1 MNNDSVIRIKPL
13 GFPWETSDPFLFCA
27 YHADQYPK
35 GNEHLGPDPSLLQG
49 RQIGQDFQ
57 IKDGW
62 RMYHGRTV
70 PGFPSHPHRGFETIS
85 IVTEGLVDHSDS
97 LGAAGRFGNGDVQ
110 WMTAGKGVQHCEM
123 FPLLNQDKENPLEL
137 FQIWLNLPAESKL
150 VEPHFKMLWSEDIPL
165 ITEEDESGRKTKVML
180 VTGAINGHRSFES
193 TPDSWAHDPYNA
205 VSVLTVRMEP
215 NAKWTINAVE
225 VEQVEEITQSIYF
238 YSGSTMRV
246 DGKEVRQDMAVEL
259 DASKNTTLVNGD
271 QEGRFLLLQGRAIK
285 EPVAK
290 YGPFVMN
297 SAEQIEAALSDYRAG
312 TLVQT
317 TSRME

>member
-1 MNNDSVIRIKPL
+1 MSNSSVMRVRPL
-13 GFPWETSDPFLFCA
+13 GFPWETADPFLFCA
-27 YHADQYPK
+27 YHADHYPK
-35 GNEHLGPDPSLLQG
+35 GNAQLGPDPALLAG

-85 IVTEGLVDHSDS
+85 IVTQGLVDHSDS

-123 FPLLNQDKENPLEL
+123 FPLLDQDNANPLEM
-137 FQIWLNLPAESKL
+137 FQIWLNLPRTSKM
-150 VEPHFKMLWSEDIPL
+150 VEPHFKMLWSEDIQV
-165 ITEEDESGRKTKVML
+165 IKETDQAGKETTIRL
-180 VTGAINGHRSFES
+180 VTGGINGHQSYES

-205 VSVLTVRMEP
+205 VTVLTVAMEP
-215 NAKWTINAVE
+215 HSEWTIQPVE
-225 VEQVEEITQSIYF
+225 AEKIGEISQTIYF
-238 YSGSTMRV
+238 YTGSSLTIDGQGVGV
-246 DGKEVRQDMAVEL
+246 DNSVAL
-259 DASKNTTLVNGD
+259 DPSQPTTIVNGD
-271 QEGRFLLLQGRAIK
+271 ETGYFLLLQGRAIQ

-297 SAEQIEAALSDYRAG
+297 SQKEIMEA
-312 TLVQT
+312 TV
-317 TSRME
+317 